1 MEFLFILIIVTVF
14 LSLFYY
20 VLELPLILLIAAG
33 CLIVF
38 VYVLYV
44 RVVSRRNQALQ
55 ALSGIDVQL
64 KQRWD
69 LVPNILKLAARFMEH
84 EKSLM
89 SDITALRENAA
100 PSYNPKDTESLK
112 HHLAASEALG
122 QRMGQLMIKAE
133 NYPDMKSDQT
143 MVQAMQTYNEVE
155 AQIAAAR
162 RFYNASVTDLNNS
175 VQIFPGNVLAKIAG
189 IGEMPFYETDQV
201 SRGAVNVDDFM
212 KS

>member
-1 MEFLFILIIVTVF
+1 MDLLM
-14 LSLFYY
+14 
-20 VLELPLILLIAAG
+20 VL
-33 CLIVF
+33 LIVF
-38 VYVLYV
+38 LVLSSFLYIWYT
-44 RVVSRRNQALQ
+44 RIIGRRNQALQ

-89 SDITALRENAA
+89 ADITALRETIP
-100 PSYNPKDTESLK
+100 PSYNPKDAASLK
-112 HHLAASEALG
+112 QHLASSEALG

-133 NYPDMKSDQT
+133 NYPQMKSDQT
-143 MVQAMQTYNEVE
+143 MVQAMQTYNEVD

-175 VQIFPGNVLAKIAG
+175 VQIFPCNVLAKMAG
-189 IGEMPFYETDQV
+189 IAEMPFYETDQA
-201 SRGAVNVDDFM
+201 SRGSVNVDDFL
-212 KS
+212 KASPKID

>member
-1 MEFLFILIIVTVF
+1 MEFLIV
-14 LSLFYY
+14 
-20 VLELPLILLIAAG
+20 LLIVS
-33 CLIVF
+33 L
-38 VYVLYV
+38 VLSGFLYTWYI
-44 RVVSRRNQALQ
+44 RIIGRRNQALQ

-100 PSYNPKDTESLK
+100 PSYNPKDSEAVK

-175 VQIFPGNVLAKIAG
+175 VQIFPGNVLAKMAG
-189 IGEMPFYETDQV
+189 IAEMPFYETDQV
-201 SRGAVNVDDFM
+201 SRGSVNVDDFM

>member
-1 MEFLFILIIVTVF
+1 MEFLIV
-14 LSLFYY
+14 
-20 VLELPLILLIAAG
+20 LLIVS
-33 CLIVF
+33 L
-38 VYVLYV
+38 VLSGFLYTWYI
-44 RVVSRRNQALQ
+44 RIIGRRNQALQ

-175 VQIFPGNVLAKIAG
+175 VQIFPGNVLAKMAG
-189 IGEMPFYETDQV
+189 IAEMPFYETDQV
-201 SRGAVNVDDFM
+201 SRGSVNVDDFM
-212 KS
+212 KP

>member
-1 MEFLFILIIVTVF
+1 MEFLIV
-14 LSLFYY
+14 
-20 VLELPLILLIAAG
+20 LLIVS
-33 CLIVF
+33 L
-38 VYVLYV
+38 VLSGFLYTWYI
-44 RVVSRRNQALQ
+44 RIIGRRNQALQ

-143 MVQAMQTYNEVE
+143 MVRAMQTYNEVE

-175 VQIFPGNVLAKIAG
+175 VQIFPGNVLAKMAG
-189 IGEMPFYETDQV
+189 IAEMPFYETDQV
-201 SRGAVNVDDFM
+201 SRGSVNVDDFL
-212 KS
+212 KTSTKIH

>member
-1 MEFLFILIIVTVF
+1 MEFLIV
-14 LSLFYY
+14 
-20 VLELPLILLIAAG
+20 LLIVS
-33 CLIVF
+33 L
-38 VYVLYV
+38 VLSGFLYTWYI
-44 RVVSRRNQALQ
+44 RIIGRRNQALQ

-100 PSYNPKDTESLK
+100 PSYNPKDAEAVK

-122 QRMGQLMIKAE
+122 ERMGQLMIKAE

-175 VQIFPGNVLAKIAG
+175 VQIFPGNVLAKMAG
-189 IGEMPFYETDQV
+189 IAEMPFYETDQV
-201 SRGAVNVDDFM
+201 SRGSVNVDDFM
-212 KS
+212 KP

>member
-1 MEFLFILIIVTVF
+1 MEFLIV
-14 LSLFYY
+14 
-20 VLELPLILLIAAG
+20 LLIVS
-33 CLIVF
+33 L
-38 VYVLYV
+38 VLSGFLYTWYI
-44 RVVSRRNQALQ
+44 RIIGRRNQALQ

-175 VQIFPGNVLAKIAG
+175 VQIFPGNVLAKMAG
-189 IGEMPFYETDQV
+189 IAEMPFYETDQA
-201 SRGAVNVDDFM
+201 SRGSVNVDDFM
-212 KS
+212 KP

>member
-1 MEFLFILIIVTVF
+1 
-14 LSLFYY
+14 
-20 VLELPLILLIAAG
+20 
-33 CLIVF
+33 LIVSL
-38 VYVLYV
+38 VLSGFLYTWYI
-44 RVVSRRNQALQ
+44 RIIGRRNQALQ

-100 PSYNPKDTESLK
+100 PSYNPKDAEAVK

-175 VQIFPGNVLAKIAG
+175 VQIFPGNVLAKMAG
-189 IGEMPFYETDQV
+189 IAEMPFYETDQV
-201 SRGAVNVDDFM
+201 SRGSVNVDDFM

>member
-1 MEFLFILIIVTVF
+1 MEFLIV
-14 LSLFYY
+14 
-20 VLELPLILLIAAG
+20 LLIVS
-33 CLIVF
+33 L
-38 VYVLYV
+38 VLSGFLYTWYI
-44 RVVSRRNQALQ
+44 RIIGRRNQALQ

-175 VQIFPGNVLAKIAG
+175 VQIFPGNVLAKMAG
-189 IGEMPFYETDQV
+189 IAEMPFYETDQV
-201 SRGAVNVDDFM
+201 SRGSVNVDDFM

>member
-1 MEFLFILIIVTVF
+1 MEFLIV
-14 LSLFYY
+14 
-20 VLELPLILLIAAG
+20 LLIVS
-33 CLIVF
+33 L
-38 VYVLYV
+38 VLSGFLYTWYI
-44 RVVSRRNQALQ
+44 RIIGRRNQALQ

-100 PSYNPKDTESLK
+100 PSYNPKDAEAVK

-175 VQIFPGNVLAKIAG
+175 VQIFPGNVLAKMAG
-189 IGEMPFYETDQV
+189 ISEMPFYETDQA
-201 SRGAVNVDDFM
+201 SRGSVNVDDFM
-212 KS
+212 KP

>member
-1 MEFLFILIIVTVF
+1 MEFLIV
-14 LSLFYY
+14 
-20 VLELPLILLIAAG
+20 LLIVS
-33 CLIVF
+33 L
-38 VYVLYV
+38 VLSGFLYTWYI
-44 RVVSRRNQALQ
+44 RIIGRRNQALQ

-100 PSYNPKDTESLK
+100 PSYNPKDAEAVK

-175 VQIFPGNVLAKIAG
+175 VQIFPGNVLAKMAG
-189 IGEMPFYETDQV
+189 IAEMPFYETDQV
-201 SRGAVNVDDFM
+201 SRGSVNVDDFM
-212 KS
+212 KP

>member
-1 MEFLFILIIVTVF
+1 
-14 LSLFYY
+14 
-20 VLELPLILLIAAG
+20 
-33 CLIVF
+33 
-38 VYVLYV
+38 
-44 RVVSRRNQALQ
+44 
-55 ALSGIDVQL
+55 
-64 KQRWD
+64 
-69 LVPNILKLAARFMEH
+69 MEH

-100 PSYNPKDTESLK
+100 PSYNPKDAEAVK

-175 VQIFPGNVLAKIAG
+175 VQIFPGNVLAKMAG
-189 IGEMPFYETDQV
+189 IGEMPFYETDQA
-201 SRGAVNVDDFM
+201 SRGSVNVDDFM
-212 KS
+212 KP

>member
-1 MEFLFILIIVTVF
+1 MEFLIV
-14 LSLFYY
+14 
-20 VLELPLILLIAAG
+20 LLI
-33 CLIVF
+33 
-38 VYVLYV
+38 VLLVLSGFLYTWYI
-44 RVVSRRNQALQ
+44 RIIGRRNQALQ

-175 VQIFPGNVLAKIAG
+175 VQIFPGNVLAKMAG
-189 IGEMPFYETDQV
+189 IAEMPFYETDQV
-201 SRGAVNVDDFM
+201 SRGSVNVDDFM

>member
-1 MEFLFILIIVTVF
+1 MEFLIV
-14 LSLFYY
+14 
-20 VLELPLILLIAAG
+20 LLI
-33 CLIVF
+33 
-38 VYVLYV
+38 VLLVLSGFLYTWYI
-44 RVVSRRNQALQ
+44 RIIGRRNQALQ

-100 PSYNPKDTESLK
+100 PSYNPKDAEAVK

-143 MVQAMQTYNEVE
+143 MVQAMQTYNEVD

-175 VQIFPGNVLAKIAG
+175 VQIFPGNVLAKMAG

-201 SRGAVNVDDFM
+201 SRGSVNVDDFM

>member
-1 MEFLFILIIVTVF
+1 MEFLIV
-14 LSLFYY
+14 
-20 VLELPLILLIAAG
+20 LLIVS
-33 CLIVF
+33 L
-38 VYVLYV
+38 VLSGFLYTWYI
-44 RVVSRRNQALQ
+44 RIIGRRNQALQ

-143 MVQAMQTYNEVE
+143 MVRAMQTYNEVE

-175 VQIFPGNVLAKIAG
+175 VQIFPGNVLAKMAG
-189 IGEMPFYETDQV
+189 IAEMPFYETDQV
-201 SRGAVNVDDFM
+201 SRGSVNVDDFM
-212 KS
+212 KP

>member
-1 MEFLFILIIVTVF
+1 MEFLIV
-14 LSLFYY
+14 
-20 VLELPLILLIAAG
+20 LLIVS
-33 CLIVF
+33 L
-38 VYVLYV
+38 VLSGFLYTWYI
-44 RVVSRRNQALQ
+44 RIIGRRNQALQ

-100 PSYNPKDTESLK
+100 PSYNPKDAEAVK

-175 VQIFPGNVLAKIAG
+175 VQIFPGNVIAKMAG

-201 SRGAVNVDDFM
+201 SRGSVNVDDFM
-212 KS
+212 KP

>member
-1 MEFLFILIIVTVF
+1 MEFLIV
-14 LSLFYY
+14 
-20 VLELPLILLIAAG
+20 LLIVS
-33 CLIVF
+33 L
-38 VYVLYV
+38 VLSGFLYTWYI
-44 RVVSRRNQALQ
+44 RIIGRRNQALQ

-100 PSYNPKDTESLK
+100 PSYNPKDSEAVK

-143 MVQAMQTYNEVE
+143 MVRAMQTYNEVE

-175 VQIFPGNVLAKIAG
+175 VQIFPGNVLAKMAG
-189 IGEMPFYETDQV
+189 IAEMPFYETDQV
-201 SRGAVNVDDFM
+201 SRGSVNVDDFM
-212 KS
+212 KP

>member
-1 MEFLFILIIVTVF
+1 MEFLIV
-14 LSLFYY
+14 
-20 VLELPLILLIAAG
+20 LLI
-33 CLIVF
+33 
-38 VYVLYV
+38 VLLVLSGFLYTWYI
-44 RVVSRRNQALQ
+44 RIIGRRNQALQ

-100 PSYNPKDTESLK
+100 PSYNPKDAEAVK

-175 VQIFPGNVLAKIAG
+175 VQIFPGNVLAKMAG

-201 SRGAVNVDDFM
+201 SRGSVNVDDFM

>member
-1 MEFLFILIIVTVF
+1 MEFLIV
-14 LSLFYY
+14 
-20 VLELPLILLIAAG
+20 LLIVS
-33 CLIVF
+33 L
-38 VYVLYV
+38 VLSGFLYTWYI
-44 RVVSRRNQALQ
+44 RIIGRRNQALQ

-175 VQIFPGNVLAKIAG
+175 VQIFPGNVIAKMAG

-201 SRGAVNVDDFM
+201 SRGSVNVDDFM
-212 KS
+212 KP

>member
-1 MEFLFILIIVTVF
+1 MEFLIV
-14 LSLFYY
+14 
-20 VLELPLILLIAAG
+20 LLIVS
-33 CLIVF
+33 L
-38 VYVLYV
+38 VLSGFLYTWYI
-44 RVVSRRNQALQ
+44 RIIGRRNQALQ

-100 PSYNPKDTESLK
+100 PSYNPKDAESLK
-112 HHLAASEALG
+112 QHLAASEALG

-143 MVQAMQTYNEVE
+143 MVRAMQTYNEVE

-189 IGEMPFYETDQV
+189 IAEMPFYETDQA
-201 SRGAVNVDDFM
+201 SRGAVNVNDFM
-212 KS
+212 KP

>member
-1 MEFLFILIIVTVF
+1 MEFLIV
-14 LSLFYY
+14 
-20 VLELPLILLIAAG
+20 LLIVS
-33 CLIVF
+33 L
-38 VYVLYV
+38 VLSGFLYTWYI
-44 RVVSRRNQALQ
+44 RIIGRRNQALQ

-89 SDITALRENAA
+89 SDSTALRENAA
-100 PSYNPKDTESLK
+100 PSYNPKDAEAVK

-175 VQIFPGNVLAKIAG
+175 VQIFPGNVIAQMVG
-189 IGEMPFYETDQV
+189 IAEMPFYETDQV
-201 SRGAVNVDDFM
+201 SRGSVNVDDFM
-212 KS
+212 KP